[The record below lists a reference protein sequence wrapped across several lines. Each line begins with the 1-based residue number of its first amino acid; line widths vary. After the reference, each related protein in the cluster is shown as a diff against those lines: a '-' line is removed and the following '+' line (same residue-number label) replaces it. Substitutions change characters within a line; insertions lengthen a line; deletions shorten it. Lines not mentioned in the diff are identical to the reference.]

1 MTDNKNAEN
10 TGFQEGV
17 VKLDARNVS
26 KIFKKIKEKG
36 ILANSINAKAKRMP
50 PSELL
55 ESEDFIDKIKYYRLL
70 NGWNRFELSRRAGI
84 CQRSYDGY
92 EKKSTEMQDWR
103 VAEKLL
109 IALKIEDKVEMP
121 PQFKIKKKYPMDKIL
136 DIIKQ
141 YGKREFSRRTG
152 IAETTINTWFCK
164 GAPNQLANA
173 MYKKMVKLFDEDNIE
188 Y

>member
-1 MTDNKNAEN
+1 MTDNKSAEN

-50 PSELL
+50 PIELL
-55 ESEDFIDKIKYYRLL
+55 ESNDFIDKIKYYRLL
-70 NGWNRFELSRRAGI
+70 NGWNRFELSRNADI
-84 CQRSYDGY
+84 CQRSYDRY
-92 EKKSTEMQDWR
+92 EKKELEIQDWR
-103 VAEKLL
+103 MAEKLL

-136 DIIKQ
+136 NIIKQ

-164 GAPNQLANA
+164 GAPNQLANT